1 MNKDIDSELDSI
13 VAAHRAVTDAAKQKA
28 SDIQAA
34 TAAFNRAWEACRNSI
49 VRPTLNEMVSKLTSR
64 GMGAA
69 VGDIVGGGVAFTVP
83 PPDGPHRAR
92 GHEQHPQLLIVGTLG
107 PNRVTIKQS
116 VVGAKEHTYKVDEIT
131 KELIQQHAMELVRY
145 VYGASPGHA

>member
-1 MNKDIDSELDSI
+1 MNKDIDSELDGI

-34 TAAFNRAWEACRNSI
+34 TAAFNRAWEACRIGI
-49 VRPTLNEMVSKLTSR
+49 VKPTLNEMVSKLSNR
-64 GMGAA
+64 GMGAT
-69 VGDIVGGGVAFTVP
+69 VGDIVGGIAFTVP
-83 PPDGPHRAR
+83 PPDAPHRAR

-116 VVGAKEHTYKVDEIT
+116 VVGTKEHTYKVDEIT

-145 VYGASPGHA
+145 AYSASPGRA